1 MFVLPRL
8 GGAMKQR
15 RLDTATST
23 TYPGQPHALAS
34 GGRHAQLE
42 SDVAV
47 PVLQALA
54 IGLATAIGLAIAT
67 VLLGGPLAHL
77 DAGEA
82 WTWAG
87 RLAGAAGGL
96 VWAASTV
103 AFVLQHRRAL
113 QPARAEPSHPG
124 EDHDQAP
131 EEQEVTV
138 VILRDEDGQHLQYVK
153 LPASKETL
161 HRLARACLYHGRD
174 WSRRKLASVL
184 SQGQYAKLSK
194 AMLAQGLLR
203 EIPTGYELTHA
214 GRAILRKYQ

>member
-1 MFVLPRL
+1 
-8 GGAMKQR
+8 MKR
-15 RLDTATST
+15 RLMTTST
-23 TYPGQPHALAS
+23 AYHPGQPQTLPAVRHHA
-34 GGRHAQLE
+34 GLE

-67 VLLGGPLAHL
+67 LLLGGPLAHL
-77 DAGEA
+77 DAGETWA
-82 WTWAG
+82 WAG
-87 RLAGAAGGL
+87 RLAGTTGGL
-96 VWAASTV
+96 TWAVATV

-113 QPARAEPSHPG
+113 QPARADPGQSHEEGSQEPD
-124 EDHDQAP
+124 EEP
-131 EEQEVTV
+131 EITV
-138 VILRDEDGQHLQYVK
+138 VILRSEDGKHDQYVK

-161 HRLARACLYHGRD
+161 HKLARACLWHGRD
-174 WSRRKLASVL
+174 FSRRKLADVL

-194 AMLAQGLLR
+194 AMKSQGLLR